1 VYHRVINSVS
11 SFPLNSSASLRSS
24 CSVSQLLLCIAACC
38 LIDVGGISVRRSSLL
53 SVARTPASSRR
64 LADSACYQFGHLGT
78 RLDCEKLSP
87 MNWRG
92 STFRSTMTMPDGSRA
107 CTGSAKGCGLG
118 CGSCDVE
125 ASAGSVRPR
134 LKLGQM
140 HRAPASMYRSLFVT
154 VRHHLAW
161 CTERSLFVCVREQKP
176 RSSRSHEQNF

>member
-1 VYHRVINSVS
+1 MVSVCVCVNTFFAHSVDRMRRVSPS
-11 SFPLNSSASLRSS
+11 QPLNSSASLRSS
-24 CSVSQLLLCIAACC
+24 CSASQLLLCIAACC

-53 SVARTPASSRR
+53 SVARTPASSRP

-87 MNWRG
+87 ISWRG
-92 STFRSTMTMPDGSRA
+92 STFRTTMTMPDGSRA

-125 ASAGSVRPR
+125 ASAVSVTR

-140 HRAPASMYRSLFVT
+140 HAHRPR
-154 VRHHLAW
+154 
-161 CTERSLFVCVREQKP
+161 CTEACL
-176 RSSRSHEQNF
+176 

>member
-1 VYHRVINSVS
+1 M
-11 SFPLNSSASLRSS
+11 A
-24 CSVSQLLLCIAACC
+24 
-38 LIDVGGISVRRSSLL
+38 G
-53 SVARTPASSRR
+53 TPASSRR

-125 ASAGSVRPR
+125 ASAGIVRPR

-176 RSSRSHEQNF
+176 RSSRSHEQKLPKVVARVVAACGSLGCGACDVNAPAASIEPRLLRG

>member
-1 VYHRVINSVS
+1 M
-11 SFPLNSSASLRSS
+11 
-24 CSVSQLLLCIAACC
+24 LCIAACC
-38 LIDVGGISVRRSSLL
+38 LIDVGGISARRSSLL

-87 MNWRG
+87 MSWCG
-92 STFRSTMTMPDGSRA
+92 STFRTTMTLPDGSRA

-125 ASAGSVRPR
+125 ASAVSVRPR

-140 HRAPASMYRSLFVT
+140 HRALRLKLGQMHRAPASLHRGLLVT
-154 VRHHLAW
+154 GAFRDRRCLNTESVFKHLNLSPFQVRKL
-161 CTERSLFVCVREQKP
+161 VRG
-176 RSSRSHEQNF
+176 